1 MAACVLLTSV
11 GMTRSFTL
19 LLCMTGAVA
28 LACSKDKP
36 AESAYDETVRPVD
49 EAPLTPASSDAYDH
63 SKMHEATPDPAGP
76 NDTGRATVA
85 PDRSTAPD
93 TIPPRD
99 ADDSLDDSSRSTSP
113 KTTAP
118 DNTARN
124 ARDRDGTSVTPVD
137 QGNSQS
143 DLDITQ
149 KIRQAVMKNSS
160 LSFTAK
166 NVKIITRDG
175 KVALRGTVPTYEE
188 RLAIEEAARS
198 VAGAGNVESE
208 IEVKK

>member
-1 MAACVLLTSV
+1 MRFAAPVR
-11 GMTRSFTL
+11 MTRSFTL
-19 LLCMTGAVA
+19 LLCMTSALA

-36 AESAYDETVRPVD
+36 AQSAYETERPVD
-49 EAPLTPASSDAYDH
+49 EAPLTPASSDGYDH
-63 SKMHEATPDPAGP
+63 SKMHESSSSPAGT
-76 NDTGRATVA
+76 DDSGRATAV

-99 ADDSLDDSSRSTSP
+99 ADSIDSGTRSSSP
-113 KTTAP
+113 KPAA

-124 ARDRDGTSVTPVD
+124 ERDRDGTSVTPVD
-137 QGNSQS
+137 QGNNQS

-149 KIRQAVMKNSS
+149 KIRQAVMKNDS

-166 NVKIITRDG
+166 NVKIITKGG
-175 KVALRGTVPTYEE
+175 KVTLRGTVPTYEE

-198 VAGAGNVESE
+198 AAGAGNVESE